1 MREKAKDYSTA
12 RGASFTLNGGN
23 FTGTSLRVSG
33 SPVTKVSQRTQTML
47 MLKDGSDKLALESL
61 PKQTSGW
68 EVLNSS
74 GGVYRIAGLSGA
86 DLEYKMPSQASLR
99 NAVQQAARKARLA
112 RKDTQD
118 GLDALHLTGGAFPLD
133 FGDSNYVSTSPDKTK
148 FPRKYLFSGQVE
160 AGADF
165 GGGVT
170 VRAAAAYHYF
180 QNLQGELSDPC
191 LIYAGATEC
200 STDGRRPFFLRQGNT
215 LSPLRQ
221 IAVDPNLPAGQIQ
234 PQPQFFGLTFNYQ
247 LLDLN
252 AVATVPISE
261 HAEAVLGGD
270 YVRNLGF
277 KRGDICRNGLLGQPF
292 NNGGSDGDGNICSA
306 TNPTSFVGGDTA
318 YTIYGQVGFPA
329 PRRWGEWRVQAGY
342 RYIESD
348 ATLDSFTDDNF
359 HNGGTNAKGYYLGG
373 TLGLYDGLTIG
384 GRWLSANEISGEPY
398 AVDILQ
404 IDLNAAF

>member
-1 MREKAKDYSTA
+1 
-12 RGASFTLNGGN
+12 
-23 FTGTSLRVSG
+23 
-33 SPVTKVSQRTQTML
+33 ML
-47 MLKDGSDKLALESL
+47 MTGDDPNPVASNVSLGAGFAKRQLFVQRAYVKVQPKDWASVTLGRFDNPFLSTPIVFDEDLEFD
-61 PKQTSGW
+61 
-68 EVLNSS
+68 
-74 GGVYRIAGLSGA
+74 GVAA
-86 DLEYKMPSQASLR
+86 DLELGALIDPDVTLALR
-99 NAVQQAARKARLA
+99 
-112 RKDTQD
+112 
-118 GLDALHLTGGAFPLD
+118 GGAFPLD

-170 VRAAAAYHYF
+170 LRAAAAYHYF

-221 IAVDPNLPAGQIQ
+221 IAVDPNLPAGQLQ
-234 PQPQFFGLTFNYQ
+234 PQPQFFGLTFDYQ

-261 HAEAVLGGD
+261 HTQAVLGGD

-277 KRGDICRNGLLGQPF
+277 KRRDICRNGLLGQPF
-292 NNGGSDGDGNICSA
+292 NNGGSDGDGNICSP
-306 TNPTSFVGGDTA
+306 TSPTSFVGGDTA
-318 YTIYGQVGFPA
+318 YTIYGQIGFPT
-329 PRRWGEWRVQAGY
+329 PRRWGEWRIQAGY